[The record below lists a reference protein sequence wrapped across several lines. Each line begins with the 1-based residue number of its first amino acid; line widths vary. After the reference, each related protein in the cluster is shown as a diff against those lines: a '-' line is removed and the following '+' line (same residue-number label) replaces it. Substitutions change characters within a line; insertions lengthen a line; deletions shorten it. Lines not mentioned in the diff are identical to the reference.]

1 MVDESL
7 TGAKSDGGGGEPPAI
22 NPRARAAFTLALHRA
37 IAHGGLGLERDLL
50 DWFGQDRLTQ
60 LLDGAAPSAGEI
72 AAMARLTGDP
82 RFLSPTEAP
91 PDDMEPIVPE
101 VQPPSFPT
109 GAVVAS
115 VSTSVAVAAVL
126 VTGVVFQSAAELRRD
141 AVEAEAFSA
150 RLVTTLAQ
158 ELPHDANSGVFE
170 AIAADALAHFQNT
183 PSIDDAQTLRDWS
196 RLFTIVGRQRS
207 DVGDTRGAREAFESA
222 VVATERRANDAPG
235 DINAVYDHSQAVF
248 WLADFNYRNGDFD
261 AAETGYDVYAS
272 LTAQLYEADPD
283 RQLYQ
288 AEYAYGYLN
297 TSIIDLERGRAEEAL
312 DGFSAAASGLA
323 EVAERSDVV
332 SDLDVAN
339 AIAWQ
344 ADALELNGR
353 LVEAADERARVLSIL
368 EPLRLDSGLAEI
380 RWLRAAQQRGRS
392 LITLGRIVE
401 ANAVITESL
410 PVAERRVSANP
421 DSLAAR
427 RRYVALL
434 LQRAEISLFQDNPL
448 SAKLVLDN
456 ARFTET
462 EGLDGGTR
470 ILPPREAAQFALLS
484 AEIALAMGAFDT
496 ARDQAAA
503 GLRLLDEI
511 RNTDRYVATQIAR
524 AYETLGEAE
533 LGLGNRDLAERAWRQ
548 GLAAL
553 DEGVGHYLEDV
564 YRARL
569 AYRTGDFDTARA
581 SYARHQNLGYADP
594 RDTEFWREASNAGV
608 VQREIEGDM
617 NDG

>member
-1 MVDESL
+1 MVDEHL
-7 TGAKSDGGGGEPPAI
+7 TPDRDPDRGAMPRDGAGEIGRAY
-22 NPRARAAFTLALHRA
+22 ARALMRA
-37 IAHGGLGLERDLL
+37 IDEGGLGLERELQ
-50 DWFGQDRLTQ
+50 DWLGADRLAEI
-60 LLDGAAPSAGEI
+60 LSGSAPSYEESWAIDRMVGAPVRPGVGPDEPVDVSSSGATTGI
-72 AAMARLTGDP
+72 ARPVSAMIACI
-82 RFLSPTEAP
+82 A
-91 PDDMEPIVPE
+91 
-101 VQPPSFPT
+101 
-109 GAVVAS
+109 
-115 VSTSVAVAAVL
+115 VAVAGGASVIA
-126 VTGVVFQSAAELRRD
+126 GVSLQSAAELRAE
-141 AVEAEAFSA
+141 AVAAEAFSA

-170 AIAADALAHFQNT
+170 AIAADALAHFQNH
-183 PSIDDAQTLRDWS
+183 PSIDDPQTLRDWS

-207 DVGDTRGAREAFESA
+207 NAGDTRGAREAFQAA

-235 DINAVYDHSQAVF
+235 DINAVFDHSQSVF

-261 AAETGYDVYAS
+261 AAEIGYDLYAS

-283 RQLYQ
+283 RPLYQ

-312 DGFSAAASGLA
+312 EGFSAAASGLA
-323 EVAERSDVV
+323 DVAERSDVV
-332 SDLDVAN
+332 SEGDVAN
-339 AIAWQ
+339 AIAWR
-344 ADALELNGR
+344 ADALDLNGR
-353 LVEAADERARVLSIL
+353 LIEAAEERARVLSIF
-368 EPLRLDSGLAEI
+368 EPLRLESGLGQI

-392 LITLGRIVE
+392 LMTLGRIVE
-401 ANAVITESL
+401 ANAVIAESL
-410 PVAERRVSANP
+410 PVAERRLSANP
-421 DSLAAR
+421 ESLAAR

-456 ARFTET
+456 ARFMET

-470 ILPPREAAQFALLS
+470 ILPSREAAQFALLS
-484 AEIALAMGAFDT
+484 AEIALAMGAFET

-503 GLRLLDEI
+503 SLRLLDEI
-511 RNTDRYVATQIAR
+511 RHIDRYAPTQIAR
-524 AYETLGEAE
+524 AYESLGEAE
-533 LGLGNRDLAERAWRQ
+533 LSLGNRDLAERAWRQ

-569 AYRTGDFDTARA
+569 SYRTGDFDTARA

-594 RDTEFWREASNAGV
+594 RDTAFWREASHAGV
-608 VQREIEGDM
+608 VQREVEGDM